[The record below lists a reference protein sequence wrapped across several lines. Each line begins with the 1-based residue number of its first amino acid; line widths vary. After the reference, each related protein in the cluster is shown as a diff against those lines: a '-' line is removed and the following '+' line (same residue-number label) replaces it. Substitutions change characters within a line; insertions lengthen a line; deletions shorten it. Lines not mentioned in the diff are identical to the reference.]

1 MMEKAIQ
8 LRMGQHYLFVSNLIP
23 RMILKRN
30 IMPAMRN
37 KKMPIPNEILD
48 ITS

>member
-8 LRMGQHYLFVSNLIP
+8 LRMGQHYLSVSNLIP